1 MSGSVL
7 GEPALI
13 DDLRLAERTVVGERP
28 AGELQWETRNDSIG
42 AGAITHKNLSIQSL
56 RGLAALFVALFH
68 ASVFSGRHFGDSG
81 WATAFDGRFGLI
93 GVTTFFAISGLLMAE
108 LIQRTDPWRFLAHR
122 IVRIYPI
129 YLLAASPVIAFRGMR
144 RIWPDVF
151 SLMLVPVGERTYYLG
166 VEWTLVF
173 ECTYYVALFL
183 LAVVGWHRYLNVIAV
198 VWIAAVS
205 AALLFIGWNDN
216 NFYSFY
222 SIWLATANVAFAGGL
237 LIPWIA
243 SRIRIPVGTGIL
255 AICTLMVAL
264 PAIPSMTRWAGGF
277 VATLL
282 VLDVVRIKLPPRATL
297 GLARLGDWS
306 YALYLCHVP
315 CILVVY
321 RLWPSSFGV
330 GTAWF
335 CAVAAAIVMS
345 VGFGMLDVKMY
356 RYFRNAVDN
365 ASEERRRRSVTIY
378 VGTFIIASLVGV
390 MIT

>member
-1 MSGSVL
+1 MQM
-7 GEPALI
+7 AK
-13 DDLRLAERTVVGERP
+13 
-28 AGELQWETRNDSIG
+28 NDSIG
-42 AGAITHKNLSIQSL
+42 LNATIHKNLSIQCL

-81 WATAFDGRFGLI
+81 WATAFDGRFGLV

-129 YLLAASPVIAFRGMR
+129 YLLAASPVIAFRGIR
-144 RIWPDVF
+144 EICPDVF

-183 LAVVGWHRYLNVIAV
+183 LALVGWHRYLNGIAV
-198 VWIAAVS
+198 VWIAAIS
-205 AALLFIGWNDN
+205 AAPLFIGWNDN

-255 AICTLMVAL
+255 AICILMMVV
-264 PAIPSMTRWAGGF
+264 PAIPSIARWAAGF

-282 VLDVVRIKLPPRATL
+282 VLDVVRIKVPPRATL
-297 GLARLGDWS
+297 GLPRLGDWS

-321 RLWPSSFGV
+321 RLWPASFGV
-330 GTAWF
+330 GAAWF
-335 CAVAAAIVMS
+335 CAVAATIVMS

-356 RYFRNAVDN
+356 RYLKNAVDIL
-365 ASEERRRRSVTIY
+365 SEEHRRRRVNIY
-378 VGTFIIASLVGV
+378 AGAFVIASLVGV
-390 MIT
+390 ILP